1 MVQGS
6 PNKNKAQ
13 EEKKKRSVRETAR
26 TQDLM
31 ATFPTC
37 VFIINH

>member
-13 EEKKKRSVRETAR
+13 EEKKRSVRETAR

-37 VFIINH
+37 VFIMNH